1 MTDRAVSAG
10 PSAYTIFTPEQEAD
24 ERHDLLA
31 RLHRYAH
38 ATGAAPGDD
47 VLRHF
52 DGRLRSALE
61 KQEYAARGG

>member
-1 MTDRAVSAG
+1 MSGRQVSAA
-10 PSAYTIFTPEQEAD
+10 PSAYTAFSPEQEAD
-24 ERHDLLA
+24 ERLDLLA

-38 ATGAAPGDD
+38 ATGAAAGDD

-61 KQEYAARGG
+61 RQEHAARGG